1 MGKKNNLLLT
11 KCSWKKYIYM
21 FSGNTEVIRTHA
33 PQHDFWKS
41 HFVPSLVKASLQRR
55 ASHIIVCKSRL
66 WATSFPER
74 KRQTCVLHR
83 YEPGNSSVCV
93 PSFISNL
100 SGLTDAAETVPLTT
114 SLKFPL
120 PLASSTHSI
129 LQHHYKV
136 GWLWGGC
143 CHLPN
148 HAILTVHSSQA
159 WYMSPTASSPVR
171 AQKRPSPALGRS

>member
-1 MGKKNNLLLT
+1 M
-11 KCSWKKYIYM
+11 
-21 FSGNTEVIRTHA
+21 
-33 PQHDFWKS
+33 
-41 HFVPSLVKASLQRR
+41 
-55 ASHIIVCKSRL
+55 
-66 WATSFPER
+66 
-74 KRQTCVLHR
+74 
-83 YEPGNSSVCV
+83 CV
-93 PSFISNL
+93 PGFISNL
-100 SGLTDAAETVPLTT
+100 TGLTGAAERVPLIT

-159 WYMSPTASSPVR
+159 WYMSPTASSPVH
-171 AQKRPSPALGRS
+171 AQKRPSPALGRSWIKQQRDHVLQNLYANLECSWQCSKKRSFPQGGSCHLRWQEGKILPTSLQIALQCRYISYAGLYSV